1 MERSN
6 GTYRT
11 PGLLHIAILVGLYS
25 LPAAIGLRAIVDLD
39 IWWHLRQGE
48 WILTQKTLPLTDPF
62 TSYGVGKSWIAYSWL
77 YEIFVYALYRVF
89 GLFGIVLYTTLLA
102 FAITLALHGLLRRQ
116 TGDLVVASGLAALAV
131 GSMFPVLAQPRP
143 WLFNVLFL
151 ILELTVLLEVRRSDR
166 TRLLWA
172 LVPLFLVWACINVQ
186 FVYGLFVVGLAVAE
200 TLLQRWPPL
209 SHTGGGFRT
218 RPMLATLAGCAIATC
233 LTPYHVKIYLPV
245 ITAMRLTDPF
255 LFLAE
260 LQAPPFRL
268 IFDWLALGLLLV
280 AAFTL
285 GRQRATSPFLIL
297 LLITAASLA
306 FRARRDVWFLVVVSV
321 IIIATARI
329 RSTVAPTVLTAPQRV
344 AVVVI
349 VLAVSVSLGV
359 SRASASRLDH
369 AVAESFP
376 ANAAA
381 FVERKGYRG
390 TLYNHYDW
398 GGYLMWRLPN
408 LDVSLDGRNPVHGD
422 ARIWQSIR
430 TWGGRPGWASDP
442 ELAAAHVVIADVN
455 SPLASLLRTDARFA
469 LVYEDRVAAVFINQR
484 SLPVLPLEKRG
495 A

>member
-1 MERSN
+1 MR
-6 GTYRT
+6 
-11 PGLLHIAILVGLYS
+11 PII
-25 LPAAIGLRAIVDLD
+25 DLD
-39 IWWHLRQGE
+39 IWWHLRQGA
-48 WILTQKTLPLTDPF
+48 WILENRTLPLTDPF
-62 TSYGVGKSWIAYSWL
+62 TSYGLGKTWIAYSWL
-77 YEIFVYALYRVF
+77 YEIFVYTLYRGF

-102 FAITLALHGLLRRQ
+102 FAVTFALHALLRRQ
-116 TGDLVVASGLAALAV
+116 TEDFVVASGLAALAV

-151 ILELTVLLEVRRSDR
+151 ILELTVLLEVRRSGR

-200 TLLQRWPPL
+200 TLLKRWPPL
-209 SHTGGGFRT
+209 SHAGGHFRT
-218 RPMLATLAGCAIATC
+218 KPMLAALVGCAVATC
-233 LTPYHVKIYLPV
+233 MTPYHVKIYLPV

-268 IFDWLALGLLLV
+268 VFDWLALGLLLI

-285 GRQRATSPFLIL
+285 GRQQVTSPFLIL
-297 LLITAASLA
+297 LLMTATALA

-321 IIIATARI
+321 VIIATARI
-329 RSTVAPTVLTAPQRV
+329 RSTVTRMALTLPQRV
-344 AVVVI
+344 VVGVI
-349 VLAVSVSLGV
+349 VLAVSVSLGL
-359 SRASASRLDH
+359 SRASAARLDQ

-376 ANAAA
+376 TDAAA

-408 LDVSLDGRNPVHGD
+408 LDVTLDGRNPVHGD

-430 TWGGRPGWASDP
+430 TWGGLPGWASDP
-442 ELAAAHVVIADVN
+442 ELAAANVVIADVN
-455 SPLASLLRTDARFA
+455 TPLVSLLRTDARFA

-484 SLPVLPLEKRG
+484 PGPILPLEKRG